1 MPAVMEKVD
10 KRPAKA
16 DGPLYEVI
24 HSIYDSDNSLSLECE
39 TVIQTHCE
47 NWVRR
52 MGSMLSDPATRI
64 PPNYDAAEVF
74 VITGCMEDAKEGDA
88 PAEPRRDDVPTAKQ
102 ARKGFQRKAAKKPPV
117 EE

>member
-1 MPAVMEKVD
+1 MSAVMEKVD

-24 HSIYDSDNSLSLECE
+24 HSIYDADNSLSLEAE
-39 TVIQTHCE
+39 SVIQTHCE
-47 NWVRR
+47 NWVKR

-74 VITGCMEDAKEGDA
+74 VITGCVEDAKAGDK

-102 ARKGFQRKAAKKPPV
+102 ARKGFQRKVAKKKTT